1 MSTISQDWQEL
12 SREEAFRKYSRK
24 IEKVVFRLPNGKKVD
39 FYIKKEGP
47 AASVLAL
54 TSDNQ
59 VIIAKQYRPGPKKV
73 LMELP
78 GGFVDSNEVPEV
90 TMRRELLEETG
101 YEGDIKLITTC
112 LDDAYST
119 MKRYCFVATNC
130 KKIKEIENSENEFTE
145 LLLVPLEEFKK
156 ILRSGQMTD
165 VEVGFL
171 GLDFLKLL

>member
-1 MSTISQDWQEL
+1 MTNSPQDWQEL

-24 IEKVVFRLPNGKKVD
+24 IEKVIFKLPNGKETE

-59 VIIAKQYRPGPKKV
+59 VIIARQFRPGPKKV

-78 GGFVDSNEVPEV
+78 GGFVDPNEAPEV
-90 TMRRELLEETG
+90 TMKRELLEETG
-101 YEGDIKLITTC
+101 YEGDVKLITTC

-119 MKRYCFVATNC
+119 MERYCLP
-130 KKIKEIENSENEFTE
+130 S
-145 LLLVPLEEFKK
+145 
-156 ILRSGQMTD
+156 
-165 VEVGFL
+165 
-171 GLDFLKLL
+171 